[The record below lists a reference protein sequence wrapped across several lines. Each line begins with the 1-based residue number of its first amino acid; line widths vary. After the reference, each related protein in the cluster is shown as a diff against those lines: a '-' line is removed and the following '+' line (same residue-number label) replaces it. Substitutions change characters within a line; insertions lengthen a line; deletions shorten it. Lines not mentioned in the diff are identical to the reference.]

1 MLAAS
6 YRQGTRLLAL
16 VLASLMALLLLLRPE
31 IISGLPL
38 VWRLPLWL
46 LGVWALGAGFAHG
59 AGLTVRPGPVRRWLG
74 APWCWLALGMF
85 GVLLL
90 LRLAMGLT

>member
-1 MLAAS
+1 MPAAS
-6 YRQGTRLLAL
+6 YRQAPRLLAL
-16 VLASLMALLLLLRPE
+16 VLASAMALLLLLRPE

-38 VWRLPLWL
+38 PWRLPLWL

-59 AGLTVRPGPVRRWLG
+59 AGLTVRPGSVRRWLG
-74 APWCWLALGMF
+74 PPWCWVALGVF

-90 LRLAMGLT
+90 LRL

>member
-1 MLAAS
+1 MLVAG

-16 VLASLMALLLLLRPE
+16 VLTSAMALTLLLHPE

-38 VWRLPLWL
+38 IWRLPLWL

-59 AGLTVRPGPVRRWLG
+59 VGLTVRAGPVKRWLG
-74 APWCWLALGMF
+74 PPWCWLALGVF

-90 LRLAMGLT
+90 LRL